1 MNTVAGHLLVAHGS
15 SHARWRRPF
24 EAVATGLSGRHPER
38 LIRLCY
44 LEKWAPDVPAAI
56 EDLYQKGCRH
66 LRVSPLFLS
75 SGRHLEKDLP
85 EVLAT
90 CLRPRPDLVITAEPP
105 LGEYEDFVK
114 AVLEVLS

>member
-1 MNTVAGHLLVAHGS
+1 MNGLTGHLLVAHGS
-15 SHARWRRPF
+15 GHARWRRPF
-24 EAVATGLSGRHPER
+24 EAIATGLSGRHSER

-44 LEKWAPDVPAAI
+44 LEKWTPDVPAAVD
-56 EDLYQKGCRH
+56 DLYQNGCRH

-85 EVLAT
+85 EILSA
-90 CLRPRPDLVITAEPP
+90 CLRPRPDLVVTVEPP
-105 LGEYEDFVK
+105 LGEYESVVK